1 MNVQRIN
8 EHVCDKVEAHVH
20 VASVI
25 RLPRIACM
33 SIWPGSSRPYA
44 GYGLYNCV
52 HRAPWPCSLKIF
64 AV

>member
-1 MNVQRIN
+1 MMNVQRIN
-8 EHVCDKVEAHVH
+8 EHVCDKVEAHE
-20 VASVI
+20 ASVI